1 MTPTGTKPVPGYRSM
16 PSGGINSLARNGLC
30 SPKGDAS
37 FRRSRENVSYNV
49 SFYALPAKL
58 SHSTSGLRLL
68 QQGALLK
75 FPTLREKEI
84 TKMNTKPI
92 LLTGLAL
99 IGLLGTSWAQSGRTN
114 PSQERQ
120 DDKNLMRNLG
130 SGLGAAA
137 LSSARNGR
145 MGDAIVLGAGA
156 ALAGKKYEDA
166 RKAQNDESRYGR
178 DDRSDRYGRNDRYD
192 SNDRYNTDAYDR
204 DRYPSPSRWERERIE
219 RERRDREERILRERL
234 ERERCERIERER
246 CERIERERRER
257 EREEREAR
265 IRWERE
271 HRGSSWD
278 RDRDGH
284 CRDHRHG

>member
-1 MTPTGTKPVPGYRSM
+1 
-16 PSGGINSLARNGLC
+16 
-30 SPKGDAS
+30 
-37 FRRSRENVSYNV
+37 
-49 SFYALPAKL
+49 
-58 SHSTSGLRLL
+58 
-68 QQGALLK
+68 
-75 FPTLREKEI
+75 
-84 TKMNTKPI
+84 MNTKPI

-99 IGLLGTSWAQSGRTN
+99 IGLLGTSWAQSGRSN
-114 PSQERQ
+114 PQQARQ

-145 MGDAIVLGAGA
+145 IGDAIVLGAGA

-166 RKAQNDESRYGR
+166 RKAQSDESRYGR
-178 DDRSDRYGRNDRYD
+178 DDRSDRYGRTDRYE
-192 SNDRYNTDAYDR
+192 SNDCYNTDAYDR
-204 DRYPSPSRWERERIE
+204 DRYSSRSRWER
-219 RERRDREERILRERL
+219 
-234 ERERCERIERER
+234 
-246 CERIERERRER
+246 ERIERERRER